1 MATVEVGK
9 ELGDAPHLPNHRIPR
24 ALNRAPCAPPAGF
37 AFFSV
42 ASGIFGFL
50 SYVRNVA
57 PEARLVYYLVRAA
70 PTAHTTRPRA
80 ACAAFLARARLS
92 HLLLR
97 GVRPQVTLINFITA
111 LAYLVMALGG
121 TDIQGHNVG
130 SVLAI
135 YNPARGGYS
144 APNTVPGAVVPTDAR
159 AFLWV
164 RYAAW
169 IFVAPLT
176 MAILGLLGGAHWVEI
191 VWTAMWATLGV
202 SAGYAGATDGG
213 WNATW
218 PLLAFGAACYF
229 PVLIALLYTF
239 RRTAYRVQAEIG
251 KLYDVLAF
259 SSALLY
265 AGYAVTWGVS
275 EGGFYTTVDQE
286 VIIYTTFDILTK
298 VVFGFTL
305 IWARE
310 AIARFGNFLGVVNTG
325 ADFDFPIVRST
336 YTGSGD
342 NYATEPNPPVVM
354 GEHRDLGFAT
364 LHAATGTQNTV
375 SGQNW
380 WPTADVTQGYKTD
393 SYGYTLT
400 QSKTE

>member
-1 MATVEVGK
+1 MAT
-9 ELGDAPHLPNHRIPR
+9 
-24 ALNRAPCAPPAGF
+24 
-37 AFFSV
+37 
-42 ASGIFGFL
+42 GIFGFM
-50 SYVRNVA
+50 SYVRNVK
-57 PEARLVYYLVRAA
+57 PEARLVYYLVRRRALPVSRVASRRARPYVARASSTLSVRAA
-70 PTAHTTRPRA
+70 PASP
-80 ACAAFLARARLS
+80 L
-92 HLLLR
+92 
-97 GVRPQVTLINFITA
+97 QVTLINFITA

-130 SVLAI
+130 SVLAV
-135 YNPARGGYS
+135 YNVAAGGYT
-144 APNTVPGAVVPTDAR
+144 APGITIVPTNAR

-176 MAILGLLGGAHWVEI
+176 MVILGLLGGAHWVEI
-191 VWTAMWATLGV
+191 VWAAFWAMLGV
-202 SAGYAGATDGG
+202 SAGFAGATDAG

-218 PLLAFGAACYF
+218 PLLAFGAFCFF
-229 PVLIALLYTF
+229 PVMISLLYTF
-239 RRTAYRVQAEIG
+239 RRTAYRVHAEIG

-259 SSALLY
+259 SSVILY
-265 AGYAVTWGVS
+265 AGYAITWGVS
-275 EGGFYTTVDQE
+275 EGAFYTTVDQE
-286 VIIYTTFDILTK
+286 VIIYTAFDILTK

-305 IWARE
+305 IWSRE
-310 AIARFGNFLGVVNTG
+310 AIARFGNFLGVINTG

-336 YTGSGD
+336 YTGSSN
-342 NYATEPNPPVVM
+342 NYATEPNPPVIM

-400 QSKTE
+400 QTKMA

>member
-1 MATVEVGK
+1 MAGLAASYSWGGNMPTNSNSLISIVGYTS
-9 ELGDAPHLPNHRIPR
+9 LWV
-24 ALNRAPCAPPAGF
+24 GF
-37 AFFSV
+37 AFFGV
-42 ASGIFGFL
+42 ATAIFGFM
-50 SYVRNVA
+50 SYVRNVK
-57 PEARLVYYLVRAA
+57 PEARLIYYL
-70 PTAHTTRPRA
+70 
-80 ACAAFLARARLS
+80 
-92 HLLLR
+92 
-97 GVRPQVTLINFITA
+97 VTLINFITA
-111 LAYLVMALGG
+111 LSYLVMALGG

-130 SVLAI
+130 TVLAV
-135 YNPARGGYS
+135 YNPARGGYTV
-144 APNTVPGAVVPTDAR
+144 PNTTTVTNAR
-159 AFLWV
+159 GFMWV

-176 MAILGLLGGAHWVEI
+176 MVILGLLGGAHWVEI
-191 VWTAMWATLGV
+191 VWASFWAMLGV
-202 SAGYAGATDGG
+202 SAGFAGALDAG

-218 PLLAFGAACYF
+218 PLLAFGAFCFF
-229 PVLIALLYTF
+229 PVMISLLYTF
-239 RRTAYRVQAEIG
+239 RRTAYRVHAEIG

-259 SSALLY
+259 SSVILY
-265 AGYAVTWGVS
+265 AGYAITWGVS
-275 EGGFYTTVDQE
+275 EGAFYTTVDQE

-305 IWARE
+305 IWSRE
-310 AIARFGNFLGVVNTG
+310 AIARFGNFLGVINTG

-336 YTGSGD
+336 YTGSGN
-342 NYATEPNPPVVM
+342 NYATEPNPPVIM

-400 QSKTE
+400 QTKTA